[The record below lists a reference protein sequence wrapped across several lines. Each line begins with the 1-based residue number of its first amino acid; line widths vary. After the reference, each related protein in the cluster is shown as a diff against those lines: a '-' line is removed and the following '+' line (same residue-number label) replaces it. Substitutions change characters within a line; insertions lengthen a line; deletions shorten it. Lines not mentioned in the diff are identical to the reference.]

1 MQVSND
7 NVHCAFASTSFIVH
21 GLFDIYI
28 VKAHMASKRILIVDD
43 EPNIGLSLQMILE
56 GEGYDVLICQTA
68 AEFRTRVFSRRPDVC
83 LLDVRLPDGN
93 GIDLLRFLR
102 ENDDRVPA
110 VMISGHGTIADA
122 VEAIR
127 AGAFDFL
134 EKPLSREKVLVV
146 VKNALEQGK
155 LRRENE
161 RFREMIGDGTK
172 MIGASAAFEYA
183 VEQASLVA
191 KSDARVL
198 LIGESGTGKELLAAH
213 IHHESPFAAGP
224 FVKVNCAA
232 IPTELLESELFGHEK
247 GAFTGAVSAKRGKFE
262 LADGGTIFLDEVGDL
277 HQDSQAKLLRVL
289 QEGEF
294 QRVGGERTLR
304 VGVRVISATN
314 RDLQALVGQNKFR
327 EDLFYRLSVV
337 PIRVPPLRERCED
350 IRVLTEYFLDEFCA
364 RNNFRR
370 KTIDAEV
377 FPLFERYSWPG
388 NARELKNAVE
398 RIAILSPGDRIFAAA
413 VPLEIKLSPDAEM
426 RSKLQQT
433 RESAERES
441 IIKALEQTN
450 WNVSGAAR
458 VLGIERTNLHKRIRA
473 LGIGVRP
480 LGT

>member
-1 MQVSND
+1 
-7 NVHCAFASTSFIVH
+7 
-21 GLFDIYI
+21 
-28 VKAHMASKRILIVDD
+28 
-43 EPNIGLSLQMILE
+43 
-56 GEGYDVLICQTA
+56 
-68 AEFRTRVFSRRPDVC
+68 
-83 LLDVRLPDGN
+83 
-93 GIDLLRFLR
+93 
-102 ENDDRVPA
+102 
-110 VMISGHGTIADA
+110 
-122 VEAIR
+122 
-127 AGAFDFL
+127 
-134 EKPLSREKVLVV
+134 
-146 VKNALEQGK
+146 
-155 LRRENE
+155 
-161 RFREMIGDGTK
+161 
-172 MIGASAAFEYA
+172 
-183 VEQASLVA
+183 
-191 KSDARVL
+191 VL

-247 GAFTGAVSAKRGKFE
+247 GAFTGAVSARRGKFE
-262 LADGGTIFLDEVGDL
+262 MADGGTIFLDEVGDL
-277 HQDSQAKLLRVL
+277 HQESQAKLLRVL

-304 VGVRVISATN
+304 VSVRVISATN
-314 RDLQALVGQNKFR
+314 RDLQALVSQNKFR

-350 IRVLTEYFLDEFCA
+350 IRLLTEYFLDEFCA

-370 KTIDAEV
+370 KTIDAEI
-377 FPLFERYSWPG
+377 FPMFERYSWPG

-398 RIAILSPGDRIFAAA
+398 RMAILSPGDRISAAA
-413 VPLEIKLSPDAEM
+413 VPLEIKLSPDVDA

-473 LGIGVRP
+473 LGIGK
-480 LGT
+480 